1 MDHADRDR
9 EPGGL
14 KGAPPEGMGAERR
27 VGPPDRTEAE
37 RRVGTIL
44 LIDDEVALRAALA
57 AELTREGY
65 RVIECDTAGC
75 AYDALGREVIHVA
88 LLDLRLGTESGIDIL
103 KAIRADWPDTAVIML
118 TAHGQVETAV
128 EAIKLGAYD
137 FFPKPFELERLL
149 VSVANAIQ
157 GSALK
162 EEVRFLR
169 RRQRPR
175 AAETPI
181 VGESPAIAEVRELV
195 ERVATSRSTVLLLG
209 ETGAGKEVIARAI
222 HWASGVAEGPFV
234 DVNCASIPNELL
246 ESELF
251 GHERGSFT
259 SADRQKK
266 GLFEMAHGGSLFLDE
281 IGEMSLGLQA
291 KLLRVLEQRR
301 FRRVGGT
308 QDIQVD
314 VRVIAATNRD
324 LAVRMRDGRFRDDLY
339 YRLAVVEIRIPP
351 LRQRREDLDALSEV
365 LLVGVAGDLGL
376 EPPRIAREVRDLLR
390 GYDWPGNVRELRNVL
405 ERAFLIGGT
414 PVILP
419 EHLPAEIRAGTAG
432 AGAGTFARERAGMD
446 RGFPA
451 APSAERRPA
460 GIMTLDEAERAA
472 IEAALVATGGN
483 KTLAARKL
491 GISRQ
496 TLRTKIHKYQI
507 EGASRESES
516 ETETETVEA

>member
-1 MDHADRDR
+1 VDHADRDR
-9 EPGGL
+9 EPV
-14 KGAPPEGMGAERR
+14 APKALAPEGMSGRR
-27 VGPPDRTEAE
+27 T
-37 RRVGTIL
+37 GTLL
-44 LIDDEVALRAALA
+44 LIDDEVALRTALA

-65 RVIECDTAGC
+65 RVLECGTAGD
-75 AYDALGREVIHVA
+75 AYDELGREVIHVA
-88 LLDLRLGTESGIDIL
+88 LLDLRLGSESGLDIL

-128 EAIKLGAYD
+128 EAIKLGAFD

-149 VSVANAIQ
+149 VSVQNALV

-175 AAETPI
+175 SAETPI
-181 VGESPAIAEVRELV
+181 VGKSPAMAEVEALV
-195 ERVATSRSTVLLLG
+195 RAVATTRSTVLLLG
-209 ETGAGKEVIARAI
+209 ETGSGKEVIARAI

-301 FRRVGGT
+301 FRRVGGI

-324 LAVRMRDGRFRDDLY
+324 LSARMRDGRFRDDLF
-339 YRLAVVEIRIPP
+339 YRLAVLEIRIPP
-351 LRQRREDLDALSEV
+351 LRERREDLDSLIEAL
-365 LLVGVAGDLGL
+365 LAGVAGDLGH
-376 EPPRIAREVRDLLR
+376 EPPRIANEALDLLR
-390 GYDWPGNVRELRNVL
+390 SYDWPGNVRELRNVL

-414 PVILP
+414 PIIFP
-419 EHLPAEIRAGTAG
+419 EHLPAEIRGGG
-432 AGAGTFARERAGMD
+432 AGRGASAADRSFATTA
-446 RGFPA
+446 PA
-451 APSAERRPA
+451 TTASATTASATTASATTASASPAERRPA
-460 GIMTLDEAERAA
+460 GVLTLDEAERAA
-472 IEAALVATGGN
+472 IEAALLATGGN

-496 TLRTKIHKYQI
+496 TLRTKIHKYRI
-507 EGASRESES
+507 EGASREP
-516 ETETETVEA
+516 ETVEA